1 MFEIISTCR
10 PEELMRYT
18 EMLYTQI
25 ETAEDAEKLLCMLW
39 KRVPELT
46 IQQEN
51 DIHKLERSIRK
62 RFHLKPIRE

>member
-25 ETAEDAEKLLCMLW
+25 ETAEDAEKL
-39 KRVPELT
+39 
-46 IQQEN
+46 
-51 DIHKLERSIRK
+51 
-62 RFHLKPIRE
+62 